1 MAPADDPHDPARTFR
16 AGPVRI
22 RVTAAG
28 PPARERLSADRIVE
42 VALAQMKER
51 GYEAV
56 SMRSVARELGTGAA
70 SLYAHVANR
79 NELDAL
85 VLERVASRVDVPDPD
100 PERWQEQLREVMVGM
115 LALFD
120 EHPGVARASLG
131 IVPTSPRIL
140 RTSDRLLALL
150 RAGRVPDQLAAWF
163 LDLMALYISSVA
175 VERDVWRNR
184 GALSDDHDEHQEAV
198 HQFFRDL
205 PDDEFP
211 VLASMAAAMAAGGP
225 DERFEFGMDVLI
237 AGVAALAR
245 RS

>member
-1 MAPADDPHDPARTFR
+1 
-16 AGPVRI
+16 
-22 RVTAAG
+22 
-28 PPARERLSADRIVE
+28 
-42 VALAQMKER
+42 
-51 GYEAV
+51 
-56 SMRSVARELGTGAA
+56 
-70 SLYAHVANR
+70 
-79 NELDAL
+79 
-85 VLERVASRVDVPDPD
+85 
-100 PERWQEQLREVMVGM
+100 
-115 LALFD
+115 
-120 EHPGVARASLG
+120 
-131 IVPTSPRIL
+131 
-140 RTSDRLLALL
+140 
-150 RAGRVPDQLAAWF
+150 
-163 LDLMALYISSVA
+163 MALYISSVA